1 MGRAF
6 RTRRIVRKAGK
17 TPELCPPMRRII
29 IPYSAGSYAHE
40 NESAIRL
47 IGGQSIIGCGR
58 VRIFPGFH
66 DFPRKPSIYGYD
78 SLSSK
83 I

>member
-1 MGRAF
+1 MGQLF
-6 RTRRIVRKAGK
+6 RTRRIVRNAGK
-17 TPELCPPMRRII
+17 RLELCPRIRRII

-40 NESAIRL
+40 TAIRRMR
-47 IGGQSIIGCGR
+47 GQSIIGCGR

-78 SLSSK
+78 SISSK